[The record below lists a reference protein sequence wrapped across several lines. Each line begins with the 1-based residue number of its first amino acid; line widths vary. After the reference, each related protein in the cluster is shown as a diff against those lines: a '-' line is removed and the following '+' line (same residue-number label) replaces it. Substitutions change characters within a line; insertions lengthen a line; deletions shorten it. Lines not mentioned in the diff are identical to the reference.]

1 MSNETKIR
9 RIGDLVARVR
19 YPEGPGETRLLLL
32 LHGWTGDENS
42 MWIFSSRIPKN
53 YLLIAPRGIT
63 RTPLGGFGWQEA
75 ESNAW
80 PNATNFKPAVEKIL
94 SLLDNVDFP
103 GIDPS
108 KFDLMGFSQGAALAF
123 VVSFSFPERIGKLA
137 GLSGFLPDGL
147 NDKISKSVLQG
158 KKVFIAHGSH
168 DEMVPIDKGR
178 EVVQALKAA
187 KAEVVYCEEDVGHKL
202 SSGCFRGLNEYFDQ
216 KS

>member
-1 MSNETKIR
+1 MGDETQMLAIGEWKLRIR
-9 RIGDLVARVR
+9 E
-19 YPEGPGETRLLLL
+19 PEGKGPHPFLLL

-80 PNATNFKPAVEKIL
+80 PNATNFKPAV
-94 SLLDNVDFP
+94 